1 MASHTS
7 IQVRCRYCG
16 NVLPGILRID
26 QKPDGAMLLHHLS
39 MMHPAEVK
47 PLLKHMETEDIGT
60 VAMEAYERVGGA
72 RAGEEKG

>member
-7 IQVRCRYCG
+7 IQVRCRDCRR
-16 NVLPGILRID
+16 VLPGLLRIA
-26 QKPDGAMLLHHLS
+26 QKPDGVMLLHHLS
-39 MMHPAEVK
+39 MMHPAAVK

>member
-1 MASHTS
+1 VASHTS
-7 IQVRCRYCG
+7 IQVHCRYCG
-16 NVLPGILRID
+16 PVLPGILRID

-47 PLLKHMETEDIGT
+47 PLLKRMETEDIGT
-60 VAMEAYERVGGA
+60 VTMEAYERVGGA